1 MGFPHPT
8 PDLPGKWPALR
19 AEVMVVQIPTQESSQ
34 LLQLLD
40 TDAPELLEPAHICA
54 TAWVFSQNLE
64 QILLVQHS
72 TLGWSM
78 PGGHLNQHETSKSG
92 ALRELLEETGLDAAA
107 LQVVG
112 DAPAIIH
119 QHRTAGET
127 PHQHWNIGW
136 LYVGDSAASLTS
148 IHGAQ
153 WWLIDE
159 LPIGPDDRVVGITKL
174 LELLAP
180 WHRDKGTDLI

>member
-19 AEVMVVQIPTQESSQ
+19 AEVAAVQIPTQDSHT

-40 TDAPELLEPAHICA
+40 TDSLMHQEPAHICA

-64 QILLVQHS
+64 QILLVRHS

-78 PGGHLNQHETSKSG
+78 PGGHLNQHETSRNG

-107 LQVVG
+107 LQIVG

-119 QHRTAGET
+119 QHRTVGEI

-148 IHGAQ
+148 IHDAQ
-153 WWLIDE
+153 WWPIDK
-159 LPIGPDDRVVGITKL
+159 LPAGPEDRGNIFPQL
-174 LELLAP
+174 LQLLP
-180 WHRDKGTDLI
+180 L

>member
-8 PDLPGKWPALR
+8 PDLPGKWPVLR
-19 AEVMVVQIPTQESSQ
+19 AEVASVQLPDRESEQ
-34 LLQLLD
+34 LLRLLD
-40 TDAPELLEPAHICA
+40 SDSLTNQEPAHICA

-64 QILLVQHS
+64 QILLVQHP

-78 PGGHLNQHETSKSG
+78 PGGHLNRHETSRNG
-92 ALRELLEETGLDAAA
+92 ALRELLEETGLDTAT
-107 LQVVG
+107 LQIVG

-119 QHRTAGET
+119 QHRTVGEI

-136 LYVGDSAASLTS
+136 LCIGDSGVPLASS
-148 IHGAQ
+148 HNAQ

-159 LPIGPDDRVVGITKL
+159 LPSGPDDRVVGITRLRNL
-174 LELLAP
+174 L
-180 WHRDKGTDLI
+180 DL

>member
-19 AEVMVVQIPTQESSQ
+19 AEVIAVQIPTQESQ
-34 LLQLLD
+34 TLLQLLD

-54 TAWVFSQNLE
+54 TAWVLSQDHCHT
-64 QILLVQHS
+64 LLVQHS
-72 TLGWSM
+72 TLGWST
-78 PGGHLNQHETSKSG
+78 PGGHLNQHETSRNG
-92 ALRELLEETGLDAAA
+92 ALRELFEETGLDTAAV
-107 LQVVG
+107 QIVG

-119 QHRTAGET
+119 QHRTAGEI

-148 IHGAQ
+148 VHGAQ
-153 WWLIDE
+153 WWPLDK
-159 LPIGPDDRVVGITKL
+159 LPTGPEDRGIIFPKL
-174 LELLAP
+174 LQLLP
-180 WHRDKGTDLI
+180 R